1 MSDTSNLRT
10 LVQRLGISH
19 FNATSMIPALL
30 ITPAITDP
38 KSPQIMMLVL
48 AIQKALNARGAAV
61 PPSGYLDV
69 QTAQAL
75 ERVVGSQWEIRPWFR
90 TVEAVLARGPAVDMT
105 PTHVM
110 DADDAGAPTA
120 VGGILDALP
129 AVPGGM
135 LTYAAGAG
143 LLLYHLFAK
152 RR

>member
-10 LVQRLGISH
+10 LLQRLGISN
-19 FNATSMIPALL
+19 FNATAMIPVLL
-30 ITPAITDP
+30 IAPAITDP
-38 KSPQIMMLVL
+38 KSPQIMMLVIAL
-48 AIQKALNARGAAV
+48 QNALNARGAGV

-75 ERVVGSQWEIRPWFR
+75 ERVVGPQWEIRPWFQ
-90 TVEAVLARGPAVDMT
+90 TVEAVLARGRGVDMT
-105 PTHVM
+105 PVHVV
-110 DADDAGAPTA
+110 DHEDGAPMA
-120 VGGILDALP
+120 VGSILDALP
-129 AVPGGM
+129 SVPGGM